1 MLTPKIAGS
10 VIPESGN
17 IVSPV
22 NGTVTVLFDTG
33 HAIGITSEDGM
44 DLLIH
49 VGINTVELK
58 GAPFTAHVSQG
69 DTVKAGQLLLTAD
82 LEQIR
87 QAGYDTTTPV
97 IITNS
102 DHYKQIVTAA
112 EPGKITFLDPIL
124 EVEKANV

>member
-1 MLTPKIAGS
+1 MNGRILRRSKRGKPLT
-10 VIPESGN
+10 
-17 IVSPV
+17 
-22 NGTVTVLFDTG
+22 TG
-33 HAIGITSEDGM
+33 VQS
-44 DLLIH
+44 
-49 VGINTVELK
+49 
-58 GAPFTAHVSQG
+58 APRQG